1 MAISYNK
8 KYNPF
13 TGKLQFVL
21 DSTSVDSL
29 TFKAGVANVAALP
42 SSGNTKND
50 ARIVNDTHNL
60 YVWSGTAWVDQ
71 GDIID
76 MDWSAITGKPTAS
89 VADIDDAVNKKHAQN
104 GDTDLDATF
113 EATFVKKV
121 DTVNEL
127 SDITSAGADIE
138 DAVTKKHAQNGDT
151 DLDSTFEATFVKKV
165 DTVNELS
172 DITSAGADIEDA
184 VTKKHASGS
193 DNETTTSMGTL
204 INGADAKTTPVDADL
219 VPIRDTTGSL
229 LEKVTWANIKAT
241 LKTYFDTLYGE
252 SGASNDV
259 LDNLL
264 LNAYR
269 ISGIG
274 TLVKRNLV
282 DGIMDIF
289 TDETDVDVATSG
301 NETYDAAGDYYE
313 PVIAGVDIVPHD
325 LTSNSSNTPFITSA
339 SSEESAANSGAWKA
353 FEGNLNHYWVSDD
366 DVDGAWL
373 KVDMGSGNTYKVSK
387 YKLVANSVSQEH
399 DRQPKAWVFQGSNN
413 DSDWT
418 TIDTESDQTSWGTS
432 EAREFTCDT
441 ITTEYRYFRLLFSEN
456 NGDSNLSVG
465 ELYIYEATTINMSL
479 ISESTEAEAVPESAR
494 IFVVEEDTDVITI
507 NTDLTAYMSRDDGA
521 HWVQATLTKEVI
533 IEDSKKVYSGTADLS
548 GQASDKTV
556 CWKIETSNDKD
567 MKIHSVGYILQ

>member
-1 MAISYNK
+1 MGYKGIGVSSSVLRLKAPVATYNDLPLIE
-8 KYNPF
+8 NTENDGRF
-13 TGKLQFVL
+13 TK
-21 DSTSVDSL
+21 
-29 TFKAGVANVAALP
+29 
-42 SSGNTKND
+42 
-50 ARIVNDTHNL
+50 
-60 YVWSGTAWVDQ
+60 
-71 GDIID
+71 
-76 MDWSAITGKPTAS
+76 
-89 VADIDDAVNKKHAQN
+89 
-104 GDTDLDATF
+104 DTDLLYTW
-113 EATFVKKV
+113 T
-121 DTVNEL
+121 L
-127 SDITSAGADIE
+127 AGASGTIDNWKLVGAISTMAWDNITDKPSSSVANID
-138 DAVTKKHAQNGDT
+138 DAVTKKHTQDSDTKLDEGGANEVSAAQAKAGYTHSDVATGNPHSVSKSDVSLGNVDNKSEATIITDVKADT
-151 DLDSTFEATFVKKV
+151 DV
-165 DTVNELS
+165 
-172 DITSAGADIEDA
+172 ADA
-184 VTKKHASGS
+184 LTKKHASGS
-193 DNETTTSMGTL
+193 DDETTTSMGTL

-301 NETYDAAGDYYE
+301 NETYDADGDYYK

-339 SSEESAANSGAWKA
+339 SSEESAVNSGAWKA
-353 FEGNLNHYWVSDD
+353 FEGNLNHYWVSNN

-387 YKLVANSVSQEH
+387 YKLVANSVAQEH
-399 DRQPKAWVFQGSNN
+399 SRQPKAWVFQGSNN

-418 TIDTESDQTSWGTS
+418 TIDTESDQTGWGTS

-521 HWVQATLTKEVI
+521 NWVQATLTKEVS
-533 IEDSKKVYSGTADLS
+533 IENSKKVYSGTADLS